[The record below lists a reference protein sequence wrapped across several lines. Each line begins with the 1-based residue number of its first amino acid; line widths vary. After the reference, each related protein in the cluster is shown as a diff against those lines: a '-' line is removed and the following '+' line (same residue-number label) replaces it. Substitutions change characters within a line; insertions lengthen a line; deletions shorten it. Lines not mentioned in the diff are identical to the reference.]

1 LFCPKIGR
9 AGCGGRLRK
18 IRNDFGKLAA
28 PILACDKEGG
38 FPPSME
44 PFYESEK
51 VRAFWHAEGY
61 LELVVFEESVLE
73 FSQLREIG
81 VQLAELGHTNV
92 RALVS
97 RVNRYVPPSD
107 YLLRDLATFEPVI
120 IERVAYFAP
129 TPTSQTLSH
138 VVGVTA
144 LKGVPYRVF
153 PAREQAL
160 EWLMES

>member
-1 LFCPKIGR
+1 
-9 AGCGGRLRK
+9 
-18 IRNDFGKLAA
+18 
-28 PILACDKEGG
+28 
-38 FPPSME
+38 ME

-61 LELVVFEESVLE
+61 LELIVFEESVLE
-73 FSQLREIG
+73 FAQLREIG
-81 VQLAELGHTNV
+81 ELLAELGHTRV

-97 RVNRYVPPSD
+97 RHNRYVPPND
-107 YLLRDLATFEPVI
+107 YLLRNLATFEPVT

-138 VVGVTA
+138 LIGLTA
-144 LKGVPYRVF
+144 LRGVPYRVF

-160 EWLMES
+160 EWLLGDEAMAGS